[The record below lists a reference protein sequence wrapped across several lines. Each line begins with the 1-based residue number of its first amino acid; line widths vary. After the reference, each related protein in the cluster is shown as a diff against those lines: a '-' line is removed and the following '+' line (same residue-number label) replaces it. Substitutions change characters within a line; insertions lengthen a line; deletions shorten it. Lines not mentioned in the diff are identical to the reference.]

1 MPNAAPTPMFPSFFA
16 DVPAI
21 TLRDPLAGF
30 LGAAKDGIMEYHYA
44 DAVRLAGHSCPT
56 VAGSWLMVLKGLR
69 ALYGDELPVRGE
81 IEVFLSDGR
90 DEGAT
95 GVVATVAQLI
105 TGAANEMGFHGI
117 GPRFSRKYLLNFDQP
132 MQGTLGLRRRDTG
145 KAVQVAL
152 DSSIVPWPDEM
163 RAIMPKAVT
172 GQASA
177 EEQERFS
184 TLWQN
189 RVRQML
195 IEHFD
200 DAQMVQVTE
209 WTPTEQ

>member
-1 MPNAAPTPMFPSFFA
+1 MPQSKPTPRFPEFFD
-16 DVPAI
+16 DVPPI

-30 LGAAKDGIMEYHYA
+30 LGAAQDGVMEYHYA

-56 VAGSWLMVLKGLR
+56 VAGSWLMVLKGLH

-117 GPRFSRKYLLNFDQP
+117 GPRFSRKDLLNFDQP
-132 MQGTLGLRRRDTG
+132 MQGMLGLRRRDTG
-145 KAVQVAL
+145 RAVQVAL
-152 DSSIVPWPDEM
+152 DTSVVPWPDEM

-172 GQASA
+172 GQASD

-195 IEHFD
+195 VEHFD
-200 DAQMVQVTE
+200 DAQMVQVRE
-209 WTPTEQ
+209 WEPA